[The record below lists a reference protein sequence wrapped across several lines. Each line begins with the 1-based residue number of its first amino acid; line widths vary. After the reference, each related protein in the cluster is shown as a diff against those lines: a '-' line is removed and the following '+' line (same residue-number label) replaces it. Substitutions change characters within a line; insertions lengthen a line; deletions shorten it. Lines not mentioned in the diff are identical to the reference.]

1 MSCPNFSRILCIV
14 VEILRCQG
22 AVLIPQQTIAFYH
35 GRIKLHLKFHIP
47 AYGKQRC
54 GHLFYQHLPR
64 FLQIIY
70 VSIIP
75 VTFIGQDLHF
85 IVLDISC
92 TKTEHG
98 QENAGF
104 LFGRDQIFQLL
115 LAGHPDIQ
123 VAVRSQDNTV
133 IAALYKM
140 LLRQR
145 IRRLYPL
152 APVSAAVRRQSIQRR
167 HDLLRLTAPHPVQ
180 HCPGILGIGHDR
192 DPVPACQVLRQ
203 KSESLLQKRQ
213 LIIRIH
219 GP

>member
-22 AVLIPQQTIAFYH
+22 AVLIPQQSIAFYH
-35 GRIKLHLKFHIP
+35 GRVKLHLKFHIL
-47 AYGKQRC
+47 AHGKQRC

-64 FLQIIY
+64 LLQIIY
-70 VSIIP
+70 VGIIT

-85 IVLDISC
+85 IVLDISR
-92 TKTEHG
+92 TESEHR
-98 QENAGF
+98 QENTGF

-145 IRRLYPL
+145 IRRLYPF

-167 HDLLRLTAPHPVQ
+167 HNLLLLTAPHPVQ